1 MDQEKKVWIFFQELW
16 EAVLN
21 VLRKFIGGGPIDTD
35 TGGQPGNG
43 DQNNNSDIE
52 AKLRAVAKGVTGD
65 QTVILGQS
73 YLRVLEFPIGASG
86 PNRNGVDGV
95 AGSITCS
102 GLKLFQKINHLEVN
116 GQFDSTTMASLKKA
130 VYERQ
135 TFRTLVRTAGQ
146 EGIDLQIT
154 SGAEK
159 ADFVYAVHYYAILD
173 EIGTLVPAAVTTA
186 QAILE
191 SDYGKAIPV
200 DQATGRYSY
209 NLFGIKGVGPAGSV
223 QAYSWEENSN
233 GTWEKVMAQFEAYVS
248 FADSVQGHSQFLIE
262 NKRYAPAFKTKTPQE
277 FAKAIAAAGY
287 ATDSKYAAK
296 LISVMDYWGLI

>member
-1 MDQEKKVWIFFQELW
+1 MDQEKKVWAFLQELW
-16 EAVLN
+16 AAVLN
-21 VLRKFIGGGPIDTD
+21 VMRKFIGSGHTDTG
-35 TGGQPGNG
+35 TGGQPGG
-43 DQNNNSDIE
+43 DQNNVSDIE
-52 AKLRAVAKGVTGD
+52 AKLQAAAKGVTGD
-65 QTVILGQS
+65 PTVILGQS
-73 YLRVLEFPIGASG
+73 YLRVLEFPIGAFG

-95 AGSITCS
+95 AGSVTGS
-102 GLKLFQKINHLEVN
+102 GLKLFQRISHLEVN
-116 GQFDSTTMASLKKA
+116 GQFDSTTMAGLKKA

-135 TFRTLVRTAGQ
+135 TFRTLIRTAGQ
-146 EGIDLQIT
+146 EGINLEIT
-154 SGAEK
+154 AEAEK

-173 EIGTLVPAAVTTA
+173 ERDTTVPAALTTA

-223 QAYSWEENSN
+223 QAYSWEENSS
-233 GTWEKVMAQFEAYVS
+233 GTWEKVMSQFKAYVS
-248 FADSVQGHSQFLIE
+248 FADSVQGHSQFLID

-296 LISVMDYWGLI
+296 LISLMDYWGLI